1 MSLIYSN
8 NQPGFKIEAI
18 YQHCHSGG
26 SSITQHLSINLC
38 IIVETRTSVYK
49 RKYGE
54 LIVLQQ
60 TYLIN
65 TLELRVSLIYLT
77 SDLALRDADIG
88 WISAA
93 RSQFDIRPFKF
104 DFWISSNIPRYH
116 QIPLKTAYKY
126 SLRYTIQ
133 RCPCHCKNRTNFGQ
147 WHKFNNDFRYY
158 FMTLYMK
165 MFIINIE
172 FTFDVNSIYWNII
185 LHYVKW
191 KPCSVQAELWMYYH
205 PPCWYKSGQTCLMC
219 WHAELLIL
227 Q

>member
-1 MSLIYSN
+1 MGPLHWSINLPWNVICLMSLIYSN

-104 DFWISSNIPRYH
+104 DFWISSNIRRYH
-116 QIPLKTAYKY
+116 QNTTQDCLQIFIEIHHTAVPMPLQK
-126 SLRYTIQ
+126 SNQ
-133 RCPCHCKNRTNFGQ
+133 
-147 WHKFNNDFRYY
+147 
-158 FMTLYMK
+158 
-165 MFIINIE
+165 
-172 FTFDVNSIYWNII
+172 
-185 LHYVKW
+185 
-191 KPCSVQAELWMYYH
+191 LWTM
-205 PPCWYKSGQTCLMC
+205 
-219 WHAELLIL
+219 I
-227 Q
+227 